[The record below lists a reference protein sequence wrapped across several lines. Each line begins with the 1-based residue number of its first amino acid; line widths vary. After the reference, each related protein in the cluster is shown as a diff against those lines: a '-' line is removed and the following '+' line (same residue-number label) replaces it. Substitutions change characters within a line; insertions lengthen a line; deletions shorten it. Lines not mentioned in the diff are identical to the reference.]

1 MFIMMSTKTLLGKYL
16 KDCTPE
22 EFLGRQYVIVSL
34 NIRCTDN
41 FKQYCVSLRGL
52 LPNGNSV
59 MDYNNMR
66 SKENYKVYRNEYRS
80 TLMEA
85 EYIIGT
91 LIQAM
96 YGGSHPYDVVLL
108 CTPMDKKQGYMD
120 ILAKF
125 IEKRFAVPCVWYK
138 EYREHK
144 PKELTESEIEAALE
158 RADASVIDHGRKEFV
173 SKFNTSGRT
182 RMDYFGHLSMDD
194 KIKVLKAMNM
204 YEKGMRRKDVDEV
217 IEDKF
222 G

>member
-125 IEKRFAVPCVWYK
+125 IEKRFAIPCVWYK

-194 KIKVLKAMNM
+194 KIKVLKAMDM
-204 YEKGMRRKDVDEV
+204 YEKGIVAVVEFYNR
-217 IEDKF
+217 F
-222 G
+222 GH